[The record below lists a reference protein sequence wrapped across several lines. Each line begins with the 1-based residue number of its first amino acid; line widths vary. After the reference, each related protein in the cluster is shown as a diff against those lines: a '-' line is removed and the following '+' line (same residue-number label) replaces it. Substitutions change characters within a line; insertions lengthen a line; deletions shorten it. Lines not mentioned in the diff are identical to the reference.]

1 MVSLGMP
8 GEVNADVSVD
18 YVATE
23 LMKLRVSGFYDGSA
37 MLGLPANIFGL
48 G

>member
-1 MVSLGMP
+1 MTFEGYSFKG
-8 GEVNADVSVD
+8 
-18 YVATE
+18 
-23 LMKLRVSGFYDGSA
+23 VSGFYDGSV